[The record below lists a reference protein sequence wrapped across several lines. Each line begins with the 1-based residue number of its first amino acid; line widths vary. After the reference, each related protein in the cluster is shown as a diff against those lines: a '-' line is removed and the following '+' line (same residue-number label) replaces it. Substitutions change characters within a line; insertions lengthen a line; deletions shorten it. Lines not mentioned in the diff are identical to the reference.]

1 MAKSLNRVSLLGN
14 LGRDPEIRTTP
25 QGKQLCTLNLATTE
39 SYKDKSGNWQDT
51 TDWHRVVMWDYLAE
65 RAGKYLSK
73 GSKVLVEGKLKT
85 RSYEDKDGTTKY
97 ITEVLGRDLILLD
110 PPPSRGGGG
119 GSQGGP
125 SHAGDQQPNYDSFQD
140 KDSSDEFD
148 DDVPF

>member
-25 QGKQLCTLNLATTE
+25 QGKQVCTLNLATTE

-85 RSYEDKDGTTKY
+85 RSYEDQSGTTKY
-97 ITEVLGRDLILLD
+97 ITEVLARDMILLD
-110 PPPSRGGGG
+110 SRSGGDG

-125 SHAGDQQPNYDSFQD
+125 SHAGDQQPNYDKFED
-140 KDSSDEFD
+140 KDTSDEFD

>member
-14 LGRDPEIRTTP
+14 LGRDPELRTTP
-25 QGKQLCTLNLATTE
+25 NGNQVCTLNLATTE

-85 RSYEDKDGTTKY
+85 RSYEDSSGTTKY
-97 ITEVLGRDLILLD
+97 ITEVLARDMILLD
-110 PPPSRGGGG
+110 SRNDSGG
-119 GSQGGP
+119 QGGP
-125 SHAGDQQPNYDSFQD
+125 SHAGDQQPNYDKFED
-140 KDSSDEFD
+140 KDTSDEFD